1 MSQGRNVIQSE
12 NKTALIKDQARKLK
26 HKHTQK
32 PDKLAGFPSSWKRQ
46 GNYLIAA
53 LTCWLRIIVVHDVV
67 STVEFIL

>member
-32 PDKLAGFPSSWKRQ
+32 PDKLAGFPSS
-46 GNYLIAA
+46 
-53 LTCWLRIIVVHDVV
+53 
-67 STVEFIL
+67 